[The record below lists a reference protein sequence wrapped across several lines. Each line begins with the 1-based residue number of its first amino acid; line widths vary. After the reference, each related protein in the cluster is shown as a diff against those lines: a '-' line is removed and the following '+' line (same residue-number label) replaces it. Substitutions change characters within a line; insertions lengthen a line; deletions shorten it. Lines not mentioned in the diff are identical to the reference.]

1 MNSPALPQNQ
11 MIKIKID
18 NLKDAA
24 LGSIIAMAV
33 FALLIWL
40 GFAKIPESPTY
51 PLFIKG
57 ADVVVIMGAIIF
69 MLLVLLKFRFLKK

>member
-1 MNSPALPQNQ
+1 

-33 FALLIWL
+33 FALIIWL
-40 GFAKIPESPTY
+40 GFAKIPESSTY
-51 PLFIKG
+51 SLFIKG
-57 ADVVVIMGAIIF
+57 ADAVVIMGAIIF
-69 MLLVLLKFRFLKK
+69 ILLVLLKFRFRKK

>member
-1 MNSPALPQNQ
+1 

>member
-1 MNSPALPQNQ
+1 

-33 FALLIWL
+33 FALFIWL

-57 ADVVVIMGAIIF
+57 ADAVVIMGAIIF
-69 MLLVLLKFRFLKK
+69 ILLVLLKFRFRKK